1 LRRRRRRKDGR
12 TCGGGGR
19 GRPQR
24 GGAFASP
31 CPPPAP
37 RLPSP
42 NRSALGGA
50 AAVLFLPF
58 RCSLYSLL
66 LFICFWI
73 ICDLVQTGRTV
84 SGSISTKSLYFI
96 LFTSKKSTTI
106 RSLAARPARRWRCP
120 RTLARANHA
129 PRNHRSRS
137 PGSFNHGVPKWK
149 LKSPRNNCD
158 SAPSSSPQLYASCN
172 HSPRHVRKCPDQRKF
187 HMRSTESPSTAPVL
201 LQGITVALISIIKV

>member
-19 GRPQR
+19 RRPQR

-96 LFTSKKSTTI
+96 LHLLTNLQRFAPSLPGPPGAGAALG
-106 RSLAARPARRWRCP
+106 RSLAPITP
-120 RTLARANHA
+120 RAITAAAA
-129 PRNHRSRS
+129 PDRSITECRSGNSNHRAITATLPLLPVRS
-137 PGSFNHGVPKWK
+137 
-149 LKSPRNNCD
+149 
-158 SAPSSSPQLYASCN
+158 
-172 HSPRHVRKCPDQRKF
+172 
-187 HMRSTESPSTAPVL
+187 
-201 LQGITVALISIIKV
+201 